1 MSQPSRKPIMK
12 MEDVDGILLRTAHW
26 PATGKYVGRPL
37 VFFNGIGANIE
48 LAAGLGDMFPDREIL
63 TLDVPGVGLSP
74 VTHWPYRHW
83 MLARWV
89 RKLVDRYGISEM
101 DVMGVSWGGALA
113 QQFAFQYR
121 SRVKRLILCATT
133 AGVTM
138 VPGKPSSLSRM
149 VDTRRYTDP
158 DFMRENFAR
167 LYGDLADSSA
177 ENHIDSLLPP
187 DPKGYIYQLLAFAG
201 WSSLPFIR
209 LLKMPSLVIMGDADS
224 IVPLAN
230 GRILNFALPDGRLRV
245 IEGGGHLFLVTRS
258 AETAALIQDFFD
270 ETDEDQAVAAAA

>member
-1 MSQPSRKPIMK
+1 MPTPSRKPILS
-12 MEDVDGILLRTAHW
+12 MEDIDGVMLRVAHW
-26 PATGKYVGRPL
+26 PVEGQASGRPL

-63 TLDVPGVGLSP
+63 TLDVPGVGRSP
-74 VTHWPYRHW
+74 VTQWPYRHW
-83 MLARWV
+83 MLARWI
-89 RKLVDRYGISEM
+89 RKLVDRYGIDEM

-121 SRVKRLILCATT
+121 SRVKRLILCATS

-138 VPGKPSSLSRM
+138 VPGRPASLSKM
-149 VDTRRYTDP
+149 VDTRRYSDP
-158 DFMRENFAR
+158 EFMRENFAK
-167 LYGDLADSSA
+167 LYGDAADEA
-177 ENHIDSLLPP
+177 ADGHIDSLMPP

-209 LLKMPSLVIMGDADS
+209 FLKMPTLVLMGDADT

-230 GRILNFALPDGRLRV
+230 GHILNFALPDSRLRV
-245 IEGGGHLFLVTRS
+245 IEGGGHLFLVTRA
-258 AETAALIQDFFD
+258 AETAALIHEFFA
-270 ETDEDQAVAAAA
+270 EEEGELQAAAA